1 MLKSFNTKIPK
12 GWQREP
18 RIVARVALG
27 TLLAANLIA
36 AILVFKPFGGSAADL
51 DAELA
56 SLRSQIVQRQSL
68 VAKTRVLATK
78 IDSARTATDQFLD
91 TFFMDRRTASSAI
104 VSELNKAAKD
114 SGMKNKG
121 EAFVFEPVDGSDSLS
136 MMSITANYE
145 GTYGDLLQFVNRL
158 DKSPRFLILAQ
169 LAAAPQPNTNL
180 LTVAIKANTFVKD
193 YSQAASQQI
202 AEVR

>member
-1 MLKSFNTKIPK
+1 MLKNFKLGIPK

-18 RIVARVALG
+18 RIVARVVLG
-27 TLLAANLIA
+27 SLLVANLIA
-36 AILVFKPFGGSAADL
+36 AFLVFKPFGGSAQDL
-51 DAELA
+51 DAHLT
-56 SLRSQIVQRQSL
+56 SLRSQIVQRQAQL
-68 VAKTRVLATK
+68 QRTRQLSSK
-78 IDSARTATDQFLD
+78 IDTARSATGQFLD

-121 EAFVFEPVDGSDSLS
+121 EAFVFEPVDGSDSIS
-136 MMSITANYE
+136 MMTITANYE

-169 LAAAPQPNTNL
+169 LAAAPMPNSNS
-180 LTVAIKANTFVKD
+180 LTVAIKANTFVRD
-193 YSQAASQQI
+193 FPEGELRQT